1 MYVPLGFSSLCIW
14 SCWAQAPVRP
24 SMVSGGNRLSMDR
37 AKGGSQA
44 AGKDARKDLP
54 GASVSE
60 IAQVFGALR
69 LIYMDQVGGR
79 GMNKGGKA
87 LNLHMQT

>member
-1 MYVPLGFSSLCIW
+1 MYPWGFLLCV
-14 SCWAQAPVRP
+14 SGVSGLKPPVRP

-44 AGKDARKDLP
+44 AGKDTRKDLP

-69 LIYMDQVGGR
+69 LIYMDQVGGGDEQGR
-79 GMNKGGKA
+79 ES
-87 LNLHMQT
+87 T